1 LQAKKG
7 LGEGSSQ
14 ESNCF
19 SFMWVARLFGH
30 AFKFSRTSYSLMT
43 SRYTDEDRIFG
54 PSRRNLLLR

>member
-1 LQAKKG
+1 
-7 LGEGSSQ
+7 
-14 ESNCF
+14 
-19 SFMWVARLFGH
+19 MWVARLFGH